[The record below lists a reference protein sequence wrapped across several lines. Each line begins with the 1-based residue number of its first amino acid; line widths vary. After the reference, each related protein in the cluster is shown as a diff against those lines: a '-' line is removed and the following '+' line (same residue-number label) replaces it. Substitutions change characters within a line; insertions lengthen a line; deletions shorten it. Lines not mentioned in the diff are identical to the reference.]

1 MKEKE
6 VITIKDKVYTVISVV
21 KIEKQE
27 YAYIINMDNFKEALF
42 IKTQKNAIEIISE
55 KEKLKNLIHLFHLKI
70 NRQKLSENG

>member
-6 VITIKDKVYTVISVV
+6 VITIKNKVYTVVSVV

>member
-6 VITIKDKVYTVISVV
+6 VITIKNKVYTVISVV